1 MKNTIQ
7 VFGLPRSGTNF
18 LEWSIIEYFDGI
30 KYVNIYEICDVSGLN
45 IFGNKAAVKHSL
57 PKLKYSDHIVVI
69 YKDFER
75 WSKSYKKWSKREPKK
90 EIWEKYLKKSSE
102 IDVKRCLIIS
112 HDELVSNYK
121 ETLIKISRKFNLPLK
136 NKPIIKP
143 EGYFNRGGAKSQPIK
158 NKIYNHE

>member
-45 IFGNKAAVKHSL
+45 IFGNNAAVKHSL

-69 YKDFER
+69 YKDFEK
-75 WSKSYKKWSKREPKK
+75 WSKSYKKWSNREPKK
-90 EIWEKYLKKSSE
+90 EIWE
-102 IDVKRCLIIS
+102 
-112 HDELVSNYK
+112 N
-121 ETLIKISRKFNLPLK
+121 T
-136 NKPIIKP
+136 
-143 EGYFNRGGAKSQPIK
+143 
-158 NKIYNHE
+158 